1 MGWLPRFEIR
11 EGDRVTWR
19 KHWIN
24 LLQRTGIQFVLFVL
38 AIYVV
43 LAFALAYATE
53 SLGARPLELFP
64 VSWVGFQGWLFL
76 VLLVLGI
83 AAALWFVYQY
93 VEWQNDIYIVT
104 ENEVIDVE
112 RKLAVY
118 PFFFLYTEERRQASL
133 SNVQY
138 ADLKIPNPLAV
149 LLNYGDVIIQTAGA
163 EGRLDFLFVAKPR
176 RVHAEILRRLAA
188 YQERRRQQEFQE
200 RWGDMPQWFETYRD
214 IAEQSGPRGG

>member
-1 MGWLPRFEIR
+1 
-11 EGDRVTWR
+11 
-19 KHWIN
+19 
-24 LLQRTGIQFVLFVL
+24 
-38 AIYVV
+38 V
-43 LAFALAYATE
+43 LAFALAYATQ

-64 VSWVGFQGWLFL
+64 VSWVGFQGWLFP
-76 VLLVLGI
+76 VLLLLGI

-93 VEWQNDIYIVT
+93 VEWQNDVYILT
-104 ENEVIDVE
+104 SNEVIDVE

-188 YQERRRQQEFQE
+188 YQERRREQEFQE

-214 IAEQSGPRGG
+214 IAEQTGPRGG